1 MTAELTAL
9 ETGQGET
16 EAEQRKAQET
26 VESYR
31 AELALAEK
39 KQTVAIEQEDY
50 DAAEQFNVSI
60 SDHQQ
65 LLQSAECSVA
75 ALAKNTAAR
84 EAIMDAQMAQ
94 IEAMSE
100 GLGEKEGV

>member
-1 MTAELTAL
+1 ML

-31 AELALAEK
+31 TELAMAEK
-39 KQTVAIEQEDY
+39 KQAVAIEQEDY

-60 SDHQQ
+60 SDYQQ
-65 LLQSAECSVA
+65 LLQSAEGSGAALAA

-84 EAIMDAQMAQ
+84 EAIMDAQVAQ

>member
-31 AELALAEK
+31 TDLALAEK

-60 SDHQQ
+60 SDCQQ
-65 LLQSAECSVA
+65 LLQSRWRPRRRR
-75 ALAKNTAAR
+75 TRAR
-84 EAIMDAQMAQ
+84 KR
-94 IEAMSE
+94 S
-100 GLGEKEGV
+100 GRVGG